1 MSESSRH
8 STVVASVTQQDDTDY
23 ANAIAVRD
31 YLLENPQ
38 FFLDFPDVIEKLQI
52 PHKMRG
58 SVSLVELQ
66 AEKLRV
72 TVSSLKRK
80 LIHLMSIAK
89 ENEKLSKMF
98 AELNLRLIQCEDLT
112 DIQYALE
119 DVIQDQ
125 MALPSV
131 VLKPYF
137 GANALP
143 EIQQT
148 YFREKRFKNDDF
160 FFGRLSQHESQLLF
174 TDQSAKS
181 VAMILLKNEND
192 LGILAI
198 GSSDENHFNP
208 DMDTLFIG
216 QLQNVLNVLL
226 PSMLI
231 D

>member
-1 MSESSRH
+1 M
-8 STVVASVTQQDDTDY
+8 VASVTQQDDTDY
-23 ANAIAVRD
+23 ANALAVRD

-38 FFLDFPDVIEKLQI
+38 FFLDFPDIIDKLQI

-66 AEKLRV
+66 AEKLRI
-72 TVSSLKRK
+72 TVSALKRK
-80 LIHLMSIAK
+80 LIHLMNVAK
-89 ENEKLSKMF
+89 ENENLSKMF
-98 AELNLRLIQCEDLT
+98 AELNLRLIQCKDLT

-148 YFREKRFKNDDF
+148 YFREKRFKDDDF
-160 FFGRLSQHESQLLF
+160 FFGRLSKHESQLLF
-174 TDQSAKS
+174 TEQSAKS
-181 VAMILLKNEND
+181 VAMILLRSENE

-198 GSSDENHFNP
+198 GSNNEDHFSP
-208 DMDTLFIG
+208 DMDTLFVS
-216 QLQNVLNVLL
+216 QLQSFLNILL
-226 PSMLI
+226 PSML
-231 D
+231 DV